1 MEFDM
6 NRFNGKLVWFV
17 AVSAAVL
24 VGAFAMGA
32 PPSGFVLILLLACPL
47 MMLLFMPETHGEADE
62 DDDSRPVEKDLQ
74 RCGPRSGH

>member
-1 MEFDM
+1 VEFDM
-6 NRFNGKLVWFV
+6 NRFSGKLVWFV